1 MTQCHTFGET
11 KMQAI
16 ANKIALF
23 AACDKAVAGRQIFI
37 AEVIAA
43 GYPTLEAARP
53 HVMEYVSS
61 KTGCKLNTKGTG
73 RVVFDGADAVLAQES
88 RDSLRELM
96 LWLSGT
102 TRRKHDAANKA
113 ASPQVSRKAAPLTAA
128 QKAAVAAL
136 IAAFGGDAK
145 AAKAAVQ

>member
-61 KTGCKLNTKGTG
+61 KTGCKINTKDTG
-73 RVVFDGADAVLAQES
+73 RVVFDGTDTKLAQDS

-136 IAAFGGDAK
+136 IAAFGGDRK
-145 AAKAAVQ
+145 AARSAV

>member
-1 MTQCHTFGET
+1 M
-11 KMQAI
+11 KAI

-61 KTGCKLNTKGTG
+61 KTGCKLTTKGTG
-73 RVVFDGADAVLAQES
+73 RVVFDGTDTKLAQDS

-136 IAAFGGDAK
+136 IAAFGGDRT
-145 AAKAAVQ
+145 AARSAV